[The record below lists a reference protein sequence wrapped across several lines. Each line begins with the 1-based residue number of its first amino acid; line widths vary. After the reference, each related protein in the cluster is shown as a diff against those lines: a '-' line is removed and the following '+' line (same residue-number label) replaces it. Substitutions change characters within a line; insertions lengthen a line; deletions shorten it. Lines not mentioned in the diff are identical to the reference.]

1 MARVWDLEETVKR
14 EVSASVDFSALA
26 ADPIASAIDG
36 RRFLGSPRNW
46 IARVHSV
53 YRDERSCWVQVSKDD
68 DAAASIL
75 LCCSK
80 SATPA
85 HITATLAR
93 WRARPTLSL
102 RVLRVI
108 SAV

>member
-1 MARVWDLEETVKR
+1 MKP
-14 EVSASVDFSALA
+14 EVPAGADFSALA

-36 RRFLGSPRNW
+36 RRFLGKTQNW

-68 DAAASIL
+68 DATASIL
-75 LCCSK
+75 LRCSK
-80 SATPA
+80 RATPD
-85 HITATLAR
+85 HIRAILAR
-93 WRARPTLSL
+93 WPARPTLSL
-102 RVLRVI
+102 RVLRVM

>member
-1 MARVWDLEETVKR
+1 VKR
-14 EVSASVDFSALA
+14 EVPARADFSALA

-36 RRFLGSPRNW
+36 RRFLGSTKAW

-68 DAAASIL
+68 DATASIL
-75 LCCSK
+75 LRCS
-80 SATPA
+80 ARARPA
-85 HITATLAR
+85 DIRATLAR
-93 WRARPTLSL
+93 WTAGPTLSL
-102 RVLRVI
+102 RVLRVM

>member
-1 MARVWDLEETVKR
+1 MKPEVTVS
-14 EVSASVDFSALA
+14 EDFSSLA

-36 RRFLGSPRNW
+36 CRFLGSPRNW

-53 YRDERSCWVQVSKDD
+53 YRDERSCWVQVAKDD
-68 DAAASIL
+68 DATASIL
-75 LCCSK
+75 LRCSK

-85 HITATLAR
+85 HIMATLAG

-102 RVLRVI
+102 RVLRVM
-108 SAV
+108 SAM

>member
-1 MARVWDLEETVKR
+1 MKH
-14 EVSASVDFSALA
+14 EVPTGADFSALA

-46 IARVHSV
+46 IAHVHSV

-68 DAAASIL
+68 DATASIL
-75 LCCSK
+75 LRCSK

-93 WRARPTLSL
+93 WPARPTLSL
-102 RVLRVI
+102 RVLRVM

>member
-1 MARVWDLEETVKR
+1 MKH
-14 EVSASVDFSALA
+14 EVPAGADFSAIA

-68 DAAASIL
+68 DDTASIL
-75 LCCSK
+75 LRCSK

-85 HITATLAR
+85 HITATLSL
-93 WRARPTLSL
+93 WPARPTLSL
-102 RVLRVI
+102 RVLSVM